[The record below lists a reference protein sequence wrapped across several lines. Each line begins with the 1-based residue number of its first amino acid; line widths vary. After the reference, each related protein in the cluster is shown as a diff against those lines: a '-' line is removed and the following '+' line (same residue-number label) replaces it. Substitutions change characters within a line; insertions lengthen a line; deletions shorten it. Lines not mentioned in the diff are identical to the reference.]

1 MSFSNMVSPTNLSWI
16 VLENCVCPR
25 ADAVCIRPE
34 EYTKPVICLNR
45 AHLGGFA
52 DHLLA
57 IPCNYGNNTA
67 NLTDVVEQLNN
78 ANIAKATGC
87 VNNMVFIFFLFVFM
101 TQVCI
106 FWAMYLNIP
115 ARGIPLPSRR
125 RRRPVVLHE
134 EIGRPLEVIS
144 SPRMVSDFA
153 QLIFNPVN
161 NHFSALTGRRIEYAP
176 RRSGLDFTNSL
187 QGQRCDGQSAPIS
200 KQTLRC
206 MRKMK

>member
-1 MSFSNMVSPTNLSWI
+1 MVSPTNLSWI

-67 NLTDVVEQLNN
+67 NLTDVVEQLEH

-115 ARGIPLPSRR
+115 ARGIPLPRR
-125 RRRPVVLHE
+125 RRRRRSVVLHE

-144 SPRMVSDFA
+144 SSRDAFTER
-153 QLIFNPVN
+153 PV
-161 NHFSALTGRRIEYAP
+161 RRIEYAP
-176 RRSGLDFTNSL
+176 RRSGLDVANSL
-187 QGQRCDGQSAPIS
+187 RGQRCDGQGDGE
-200 KQTLRC
+200 L
-206 MRKMK
+206 

>member
-115 ARGIPLPSRR
+115 ARGIPLPRR
-125 RRRPVVLHE
+125 RRRRRSVVLHE

-144 SPRMVSDFA
+144 SSRMRSPRGPLGESNTRRDAQVSTS
-153 QLIFNPVN
+153 P
-161 NHFSALTGRRIEYAP
+161 T
-176 RRSGLDFTNSL
+176 RSEDSVVTVKAV
-187 QGQRCDGQSAPIS
+187 RE
-200 KQTLRC
+200 
-206 MRKMK
+206 

>member
-1 MSFSNMVSPTNLSWI
+1 MASPTNLSWI

-115 ARGIPLPSRR
+115 ARGIPLPRR
-125 RRRPVVLHE
+125 RRRRRSVVLHE

-144 SPRMVSDFA
+144 SSRMRSPRGPLGESNTRRDA
-153 QLIFNPVN
+153 QVKERRGKEW
-161 NHFSALTGRRIEYAP
+161 GRKGRWNYFLY
-176 RRSGLDFTNSL
+176 SGLDFANSL
-187 QGQRCDGQSAPIS
+187 RGQRCDGQGGGE
-200 KQTLRC
+200 L
-206 MRKMK
+206 